1 MSARDPIRSA
11 AVLGGGSWGTAFA
24 LLCAR
29 HGVVVRLV
37 CHTRAHADRV
47 ARDRVNPA
55 YLPGV
60 RLSDD
65 IDVTAADD
73 PEALAQVD
81 LLVLAIPSRAVGQ
94 VADTVARAITP
105 GTGVLS
111 LTKGLDPATG
121 RRLSEVWREALGTAT
136 PFAVLSGPNHAE
148 EVAERQP
155 TAAVVAGD
163 PALGVRVQQLL
174 NGPDFRVYLNDD
186 LVGVELCAAAKNV
199 IAIAAGMADGLGFG
213 DNAKASLI
221 TRGLAE
227 MTRLG
232 RAYGAHDATFRGLAG
247 MGDLVGT
254 CTSAHSRNRRVGEL
268 IASGLSSADAEAR
281 LGQVA
286 EGLWSVARL
295 LELAERADVELP
307 ISREVAAAVAGKPV
321 AECMRDL
328 MARAPATER

>member
-1 MSARDPIRSA
+1 M
-11 AVLGGGSWGTAFA
+11 LGGGSWGTAFA

-29 HGVVVRLV
+29 RGVAVRLV
-37 CHTRAHADRV
+37 CHTRAHAERID
-47 ARDRVNPA
+47 RDRVNPA

-60 RLSDD
+60 RIADE
-65 IDVTAADD
+65 IAIAAADD
-73 PEALAQVD
+73 PGALERRRPGRGGD
-81 LLVLAIPSRAVGQ
+81 PEPRRRGRGRTTSPR
-94 VADTVARAITP
+94 RSTP

-111 LTKGLDPATG
+111 LTKGLDPASG
-121 RRLSEVWREALGTAT
+121 RRLSELWREALGPAT

-163 PALGVRVQQLL
+163 HALGERVQQLL
-174 NGPDFRVYLNDD
+174 NGPEFRVYLNED

-232 RAYGAHDATFRGLAG
+232 RAYGADDATFRGLAG

-268 IASGLSSADAEAR
+268 IATGLSGADAEAR

-286 EGLWSVARL
+286 EGLWSVARVL
-295 LELAERADVELP
+295 DLAERAGVELP

-328 MARAPATER
+328 MARAPSNER

>member
-1 MSARDPIRSA
+1 MSATGRIESV

-29 HGVVVRLV
+29 RRVSVRLV
-37 CHTRAHADRV
+37 CHTREHAARL
-47 ARDRVNPA
+47 ARDRVIPA

-60 RLSDD
+60 RIADE
-65 IDVTAADD
+65 IAVTAADD
-73 PEALAQVD
+73 PEALSRVE
-81 LLVLAIPSRAVGQ
+81 LVVVAIPSRAVAGMAAA
-94 VADTVARAITP
+94 VAASLTP

-111 LTKGLDPATG
+111 LTKGLDPSSG
-121 RRLSEVWREALGTAT
+121 RRLSELWRDALGPAT

-148 EVAERQP
+148 AVAERQP

-163 PALGVRVQQLL
+163 HGLGVRVQQLL
-174 NGPDFRVYLNDD
+174 NGPEFRVYLNDD

-199 IAIAAGMADGLGFG
+199 IAIAAGMSDGLGFG

-232 RAYGAHDATFRGLAG
+232 RAYGADDATFRGLAG

-254 CTSAHSRNRRVGEL
+254 CTSQHSRNRRVGEL
-268 IASGLSSADAEAR
+268 IATGLTSAEAEAR

-286 EGLWSVARL
+286 EGLWSVARVL
-295 LELAERADVELP
+295 DLADRAGVELP

-328 MARAPATER
+328 MARAPANEH

>member
-1 MSARDPIRSA
+1 MSTASSIRSV

-24 LLCAR
+24 MLCAR
-29 HGVVVRLV
+29 HRAAVRLV
-37 CHTRAHADRV
+37 CHTPVQAERV

-65 IDVTAADD
+65 IEVTSADD
-73 PEALAQVD
+73 RQALVGVD
-81 LLVLAIPSRAVGQ
+81 LLVLAIPSRVVGEM
-94 VADTVARAITP
+94 ADMVARAIVP
-105 GTGVLS
+105 GTAVLS
-111 LTKGLDPATG
+111 LTKGLDPASG
-121 RRLSEVWREALGTAT
+121 RRLSELWHQALGAAT

-163 PALGVRVQQLL
+163 PALGARVQRLL

-254 CTSAHSRNRRVGEL
+254 CTSTHSRNRRVGEL
-268 IASGLSSADAEAR
+268 IASGLSSEEAEAR
-281 LGQVA
+281 IGQVA

>member
-1 MSARDPIRSA
+1 MSAAMPIRSV

-24 LLCAR
+24 LLCER
-29 HGVVVRLV
+29 HGAAVRLV
-37 CHTRAHADRV
+37 CHTRAHAEHV
-47 ARDRVNPA
+47 ARDRVNPL

-60 RLSDD
+60 R
-65 IDVTAADD
+65 I
-73 PEALAQVD
+73 PEAIEVVASDQPSALSGVD
-81 LLVLAIPSRAVGQ
+81 LVALAIPSR
-94 VADTVARAITP
+94 VAAGVAEPVAAQLSP
-105 GTGVLS
+105 GTGVVS
-111 LTKGLDPATG
+111 LTKGLDTSSG
-121 RRLSEVWREALGTAT
+121 RRLSELWRDALGAEV

-148 EVAERQP
+148 EVAGRQP

-163 PALGVRVQQLL
+163 RALGERLQRLL
-174 NGPDFRVYLNDD
+174 NGPEFRVYLNDD

-213 DNAKASLI
+213 DNAKATLI

-232 RAYGAHDATFRGLAG
+232 RAYGANDATFRGLAG

-268 IASGLSSADAEAR
+268 IATGMSSTDAEAR

-286 EGLWSVARL
+286 EGLWSVERL
-295 LELAERADVELP
+295 LELADRAGVELP

-321 AECMRDL
+321 VECMRDL
-328 MARAPATER
+328 MARAPATEQ

>member
-1 MSARDPIRSA
+1 MSAPAPIRSV

-24 LLCAR
+24 MLCAR
-29 HGVVVRLV
+29 HGVAVRLV
-37 CHTRAHADRV
+37 CHTRAHAERV

-60 RLSDD
+60 RLPDE
-65 IDVTAADD
+65 IAVTAADD
-73 PEALAQVD
+73 LQALAGVD
-81 LLVLAIPSRAVGQ
+81 LVVAAIPSRAVGR
-94 VADTVARAITP
+94 VAGEVAAVIAP
-105 GTGVLS
+105 VTGVLS

-121 RRLSEVWREALGTAT
+121 RRLSELWREALGPTT

-148 EVAERQP
+148 EVAECQP

-163 PALGVRVQQLL
+163 HALSVRVQGLL
-174 NGPDFRVYLNDD
+174 NGPEFRVYLNDD

-268 IASGLSSADAEAR
+268 IATGLSSAEAEAR

-295 LELAERADVELP
+295 LELAERAGVELP
-307 ISREVAAAVAGKPV
+307 ISSEVAAAVAGKPV

-328 MARAPATER
+328 MARAPANEH